1 MTLDVFV
8 FMEDGPF
15 DALALIPCEHRPQ
28 LSDGAL
34 SWVGFAIYAQAGWGM
49 ALRMGTNQ
57 CSNNLFIKLPL
68 GKSFGVAVVRP
79 RGYRFLT
86 I

>member
-15 DALALIPCEHRPQ
+15 DALALIPCEHR

-57 CSNNLFIKLPL
+57 CSNNLFIKRPL
-68 GKSFGVAVVRP
+68 RKSFGVAVVRP